1 MKNLKLFE
9 NAADYTVAEDIQV
22 SYIVETDEVK
32 YDRKK
37 VFSLSN
43 VKIGDNLKGATVVFD
58 TSVRPENP
66 SGVLQLNIPNSGNSV
81 ARLTLD
87 GTMAFTHKRPSD
99 TSTTNT
105 ALWAPGKPTDNG
117 WMASQ
122 FVVPSDVD
130 YIVTENT
137 MVNIPKAEVII
148 PERKPVIK
156 LTDLKVG
163 DNVGGMKLYVANKSY
178 PETLVNL
185 TSTYPRFTAA
195 GQNTKVELYSLT
207 SLTFNTVIDGSSS
220 ITDFYMPR
228 PEFAGGPY
236 FNDSVITIPEGAVV
250 TVIDLPVHPDETS
263 WGFDYMD
270 MRGRV

>member
-37 VFSLSN
+37 VFSLSDI
-43 VKIGDNLKGATVVFD
+43 KIGDNLKGATVVFD

-66 SGVLQLNIPNSGNSV
+66 SGILQLNIPDSGNSV
-81 ARLTLD
+81 TKLVLG
-87 GTMAFTHKRPSD
+87 GTIAFTYTLTSSSSP
-99 TSTTNT
+99 TSTS
-105 ALWAPGKPTDNG
+105 LWASGKPTDNG

-148 PERKPVIK
+148 PEHKPVIK

-163 DNVGGMKLYVANKSY
+163 DNVGGMKLYVVNKSY
-178 PETLVNL
+178 PTTLVNL
-185 TSTYPRFTAA
+185 TSTYPRFTATVA

-236 FNDSVITIPEGAVV
+236 FNDSVITIPEDAVV
-250 TVIDLPVHPDETS
+250 TVIDLPVHPDDES
-263 WGFDYMD
+263 WGFDYM
-270 MRGRV
+270 VVE